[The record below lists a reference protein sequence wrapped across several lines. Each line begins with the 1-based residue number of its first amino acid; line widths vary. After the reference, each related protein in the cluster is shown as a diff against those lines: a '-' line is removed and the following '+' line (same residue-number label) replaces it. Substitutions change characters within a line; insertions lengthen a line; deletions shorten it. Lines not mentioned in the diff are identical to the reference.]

1 MQAKKVDAEVVERE
15 YMNGSF
21 SKKHLPISTRIRLGI
36 AIILDGIDFF
46 IGWIPIVN
54 TLWDF
59 VTFLILLVILRNKK
73 LAFFSLLELPLL
85 GLPPFSFFDMLIP
98 VATILVIIDNSMK
111 NIMTK
116 KL

>member
-1 MQAKKVDAEVVERE
+1 MQAKKVDAEVIERE
-15 YMNGSF
+15 YIQGSF
-21 SKKHLPISTRIRLGI
+21 SKKPLPIFTRIKFGI
-36 AIILDGIDFF
+36 AVTLDLIDLL
-46 IGWIPIVN
+46 IGWIPILN

-73 LAFFSLLELPLL
+73 LAAFSLLELPFF

-98 VATILVIIDNSMK
+98 TATILVMIDNGMK
-111 NIMTK
+111 NIMAK